1 MHRRQTNC
9 SMKEDNLRITPAF
22 PAASVS
28 PTLPSLSPSALALVA
43 RPLSVVAVLPA
54 VFGFLLA
61 VCVLPPLSLQTP
73 PPFPGVKHSL
83 AWTSI
88 LLINWSG
95 MSRSLSLSLT
105 HTHTHTRKDMTS
117 KDQTD
122 FYGITPDRSAPDF
135 LKLPFLKSFPIILS
149 CKWTPPASLP
159 QPRTHPLLRHFC
171 LMLMVILKQ
180 GTPVITVTPG

>member
-1 MHRRQTNC
+1 MIITVWWICAWMHRRQTNC

-54 VFGFLLA
+54 VFGFLPA

-83 AWTSI
+83 AWISTYK
-88 LLINWSG
+88 LIWYVQV
-95 MSRSLSLSLT
+95 SLSLT
-105 HTHTHTRKDMTS
+105 HSHTHTTPEKTWHQKIKLTARCNSWRKCPWLS
-117 KDQTD
+117 KTTLSQI
-122 FYGITPDRSAPDF
+122 FPD
-135 LKLPFLKSFPIILS
+135 
-149 CKWTPPASLP
+149 
-159 QPRTHPLLRHFC
+159 H
-171 LMLMVILKQ
+171 
-180 GTPVITVTPG
+180 TVM

>member
-105 HTHTHTRKDMTS
+105 HTHQKRHDIKRSNWLLWYNSWQKCPWLSKTTLSQIFPDHTFM
-117 KDQTD
+117 
-122 FYGITPDRSAPDF
+122 
-135 LKLPFLKSFPIILS
+135 
-149 CKWTPPASLP
+149 
-159 QPRTHPLLRHFC
+159 
-171 LMLMVILKQ
+171 
-180 GTPVITVTPG
+180 